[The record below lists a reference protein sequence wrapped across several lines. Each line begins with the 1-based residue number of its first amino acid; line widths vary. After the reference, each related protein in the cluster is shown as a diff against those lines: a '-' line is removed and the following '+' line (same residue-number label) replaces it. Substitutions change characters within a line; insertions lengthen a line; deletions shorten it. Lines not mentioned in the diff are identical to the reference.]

1 MSVKETIQQLIEQKT
16 VISVPITETTD
27 LYQDLYLDSLS
38 FVCLLM
44 DIEQLYTIPI
54 ELSEMPGCRI
64 FGNLIELVERK
75 IEEAGKHD

>member
-1 MSVKETIQQLIEQKT
+1 MSAKETILQLIEQKT

-44 DIEQLYTIPI
+44 DIEQCCTISI
-54 ELSEMPGCRI
+54 ELSEIPGCRI
-64 FGNLIELVERK
+64 FGNLIELVEKK
-75 IEEAGKHD
+75 IEEAKKHD